1 MYRDHTPVFEDSS
14 PSNSRSRSRS
24 RSRDRTPVF
33 QDFSP
38 SRSRSRRRSR
48 LPPRRYPE
56 RGRTARRASSRRLP
70 RKRVPHD
77 KLSESS
83 SSVGGYSRS
92 QSRSRSWRGYDSGRY
107 SRSRTPSRHQARSRL
122 YHPSKKRSPSARRL
136 PSQPPVFVDSP
147 AVSRSRS
154 RQRSRA
160 PVYKEPRRS
169 RRISPSRGR
178 HRSLSH
184 GRHGN
189 RAPAY
194 RKASRSRHRS
204 RAPVFRDSPSPS
216 PRSQRGSDKNERHFK
231 NRGNTRSRS
240 RGASPIYKIYGR
252 VKISPARYEKSGHNK
267 PKSPRPKSR
276 GRTRSRPRV
285 HQKHVPSLADLLGP
299 TFSVRELKLDTPK
312 PKKVAPSGRKRFTE
326 EQLAR
331 IPHGDTR
338 WPASGE
344 EWSTPLIL
352 RYKDQG
358 KHADVLYHL
367 IHQNNAPEAR
377 EWLQQIEITTAEAMD
392 RLPGKTLPM
401 ARIMNA
407 LNKKKLRP
415 LSDGKRGKIWLL
427 DEFSEAV
434 WGSMKLLMAEMG
446 AIRMMSEWEIFEA
459 FGLCIKEN
467 NGDILL
473 ISRKF
478 DENSRGSG

>member
-1 MYRDHTPVFEDSS
+1 MMYRDHTPVFEDSS
-14 PSNSRSRSRS
+14 PSRS

-33 QDFSP
+33 QDSSL

-48 LPPRRYPE
+48 PPPRRYPE

-70 RKRVPHD
+70 RKTVPHD
-77 KLSESS
+77 KLPRSS
-83 SSVGGYSRS
+83 SSLGGYSRS
-92 QSRSRSWRGYDSGRY
+92 QSRSRGRRGNDSGRY
-107 SRSRTPSRHQARSRL
+107 SQSRTPSRHQAR
-122 YHPSKKRSPSARRL
+122 YHPHHPSKKRSPSARRFL
-136 PSQPPVFVDSP
+136 SQPPVFVDSP
-147 AVSRSRS
+147 TVSRSGR

-160 PVYKEPRRS
+160 AVHEEPRHS
-169 RRISPSRGR
+169 RRRR
-178 HRSLSH
+178 LSH
-184 GRHGN
+184 GRHSN

-204 RAPVFRDSPSPS
+204 RAPVFSGSPSPS
-216 PRSQRGSDKNERHFK
+216 TRSQRGSDKNERRFR
-231 NRGNTRSRS
+231 NRGDTHSCSRD
-240 RGASPIYKIYGR
+240 ASPIYKTHGR
-252 VKISPARYEKSGHNK
+252 VKISPVRYEKSGHNK

-276 GRTRSRPRV
+276 GRTISRSRV
-285 HQKHVPSLADLLGP
+285 HQKHVPHLADLLGP
-299 TFSVRELKLDTPK
+299 TFSVSELKLDTPK
-312 PKKVAPSGRKRFTE
+312 PKKVASSDRKRFTE

-338 WPASGE
+338 WPAPGE

-358 KHADVLYHL
+358 KHADMLYHL
-367 IHQNNAPEAR
+367 IHQNNALEAR
-377 EWLQQIEITTAEAMD
+377 EWLQQIEITTAKAMD
-392 RLPGKTLPM
+392 RLLGKTLPI

-407 LNKKKLRP
+407 LNKKRLRP

-446 AIRMMSEWEIFEA
+446 AIRIMSEWEIFEV

-478 DENSRGSG
+478 DENSLGSG